1 MKKCINCNK
10 VLPNYIKIDGKTKNI
25 SKRKYCL
32 DCSPFKLHNTQKLYS
47 NIKIIKGYKICP
59 KCKKQK
65 ERKEFYDRKGKG
77 VQSFCKKCFNDRIK
91 SFWTKRRLDVI
102 KDKGGKC
109 SVCGYS
115 KNPAALELHH
125 KNPKDKKASWGKIK
139 LMGKEKFKAEIKK
152 CVLICANCHREL
164 HNPLNLSSKQ

>member
-1 MKKCINCNK
+1 MKKCINCNR

-65 ERKEFYDRKGKG
+65 ERKKFYDRKGKG
-77 VQSFCKKCFNDRIK
+77 VQSF
-91 SFWTKRRLDVI
+91 
-102 KDKGGKC
+102 
-109 SVCGYS
+109 
-115 KNPAALELHH
+115 
-125 KNPKDKKASWGKIK
+125 
-139 LMGKEKFKAEIKK
+139 
-152 CVLICANCHREL
+152 
-164 HNPLNLSSKQ
+164 